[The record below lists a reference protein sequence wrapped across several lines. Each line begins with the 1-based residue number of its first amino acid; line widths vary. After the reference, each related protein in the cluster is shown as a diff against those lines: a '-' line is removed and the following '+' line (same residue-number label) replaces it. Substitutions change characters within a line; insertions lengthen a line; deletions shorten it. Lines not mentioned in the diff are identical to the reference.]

1 MCKRNSVALFS
12 AEEIETAG
20 TWKRGRSTGPDKVP
34 YETMKGIILDGEHWK
49 HRLAAMY
56 SDAMYKGCL
65 PNVSNSVTTLLAKK
79 PMPQS
84 WGDTRPITLSC
95 TALKV
100 LAQLLLLRARA
111 DLVDPTGMQWS
122 EKGKQT
128 GEVIFALRR
137 ISRMALDWGKPIY
150 VLKLDIRKAC
160 DSVVQAR
167 LGDLLFE
174 RLAVKGGKPWEA
186 RLWLQLVQCETLLVQ
201 TDGGNINIQQT
212 NGVRQG
218 SPDSPVLFAALMGV
232 HRGHSCMQR
241 RRGKLTSLQRRNVY
255 GRHLPLG

>member
-1 MCKRNSVALFS
+1 MAHFKGIFARDDGGERDRSLQQLRGRLLYMCKRTPVVLFS
-12 AEEIETAG
+12 AEEIETAAG

-65 PNVSNSVTTLLAKK
+65 PNVSDSITTLLAKK
-79 PMPQS
+79 PTPQS

-100 LAQLLLLRARA
+100 LAQLLLLRARS

-137 ISRMALDWGKPIY
+137 VSRMALDWGKPIY
-150 VLKLDIRKAC
+150 VLKLDIRKAF
-160 DSVVQAR
+160 DGVVQAR

-174 RLAVKGGKPWEA
+174 RLAVKGGKP
-186 RLWLQLVQCETLLVQ
+186 
-201 TDGGNINIQQT
+201 
-212 NGVRQG
+212 
-218 SPDSPVLFAALMGV
+218 
-232 HRGHSCMQR
+232 
-241 RRGKLTSLQRRNVY
+241 
-255 GRHLPLG
+255 